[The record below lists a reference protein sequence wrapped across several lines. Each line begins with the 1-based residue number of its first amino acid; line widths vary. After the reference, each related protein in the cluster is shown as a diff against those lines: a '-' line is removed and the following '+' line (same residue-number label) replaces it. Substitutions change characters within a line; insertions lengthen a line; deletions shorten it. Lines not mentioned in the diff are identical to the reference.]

1 MVGAKTWQ
9 VYMLNQSDQGA
20 MVFKPAFIQVQPG
33 DQVDFV
39 PVDTGHNTQSVVVPE
54 QAQPWQSKTDEKIS
68 IKLIQEGVY
77 VYQCSNH
84 QIMGMVG
91 VIQVGT
97 PTNLSKAQAFAKQW

>member
-1 MVGAKTWQ
+1 M
-9 VYMLNQSDQGA
+9 
-20 MVFKPAFIQVQPG
+20 QVQPG

-39 PVDTGHNTQSVVVPE
+39 PIDMGHNTQSVVVPE

-97 PTNLSKAQAFAKQW
+97 PTNLSKAQAFAKQWQTEVVMNKQRLDDYLQKIK